1 MITPLPAEFLWVVLI
16 ASSALFV
23 GSLAALLLQ
32 RTRRHARARRREVLD
47 AAVRPLVLEA
57 TVAEGDEIDGVL
69 ERVRDLPRAERE
81 HVGRTSYQMLRD
93 ITGEAAA
100 NLRAVADAAGLVP
113 RVVADTRSRDAVI
126 RADAAEALGL
136 LAPEGALERL
146 RELADDPS
154 HEVRTVAVRA
164 LGGFDDDAAVRS
176 IVASL
181 AADSGVPATVATTAL
196 LQQGWAAGD
205 RVRLALEDEDP
216 SVRRGAAR
224 VAGILQAPDSA
235 ERLVALVDDP
245 LESVRI
251 AAMRSLERVPSR
263 DAVDPLVRAALEG
276 GVLGEAAAT
285 TLLAMPASWTREAI
299 ARIDDEAEPG
309 VRRAAGL
316 RRKEAAA

>member
-16 ASSALFV
+16 ASSALIV

-32 RTRRHARARRREVLD
+32 RTRRHARARRREALD
-47 AAVRPLVLEA
+47 AQLRPLVLEA
-57 TVAEGDEIDGVL
+57 TVAEGDEIDDVL
-69 ERVRDLPRAERE
+69 ERVRALARVERE
-81 HVGRTSYQMLRD
+81 HIGRTAYQMLRD
-93 ITGEAAA
+93 ITGEAAT

-146 RELADDPS
+146 RELARDPS
-154 HEVRTVAVRA
+154 PEVRTVAVRA

-176 IVASL
+176 IVAAL

-224 VAGILQAPDSA
+224 VAGILQAPGSA

-263 DAVDPLVRAALEG
+263 DAVGPLVRAALEG

-285 TLLAMPASWTREAI
+285 TLLAMPGAWTREAI
-299 ARIDDEAEPG
+299 ARIDHEAEPG